1 MLDIFGKQLLL
12 VLRERKRNIPIKKQ
26 EQQDP
31 LTYGRSNKVVIA

>member
-12 VLRERKRNIPIKKQ
+12 VLRERKRNILIKKQ

-31 LTYGRSNKVVIA
+31 LTYDRSNMVVIA